1 VDANLKTWSY
11 RLVGTLVSI
20 LFVYLAV
27 RNVDLSESVRALGNV
42 KLGWLVAAVL
52 VYLSNFPFRALRW
65 RKVLQG
71 QREFS
76 LREMM
81 VPVLVGHMANNV
93 LPARTGELY
102 RAHFLGRRTGISR
115 SGAVGSI
122 VVERTLDGLM
132 LLALISLVFVL
143 FPQTR
148 FLGAA
153 VVGIGLV
160 FLVLAAGILLYS
172 LAADRAH
179 RLLDRL
185 LGLLPKRIKGLISPR
200 LGFFLEGVR
209 GVTGARGYAE
219 AGGYTAVI
227 FLLEAAAIAL
237 VIASFGIALPPSG
250 YLLVFTLASLG
261 TTLPS
266 GPGYVG
272 PYQYAFVLGLSVF
285 AVRGEEALA
294 VSVVAQVALLG
305 SITLIG
311 LALLWREQLR
321 GGLTLKVPEPERP
334 EPARREK
341 VG

>member
-1 VDANLKTWSY
+1 VSNAFKAWAY
-11 RLVGTLVSI
+11 RAAGLLVSVF
-20 LFVYLAV
+20 FVYLAV
-27 RNVDLSESVRALGNV
+27 RRVDLSESVRALGDV
-42 KLGWLVAAVL
+42 RPGWLVAAVA

-65 RKVLQG
+65 RRVLRG
-71 QREFS
+71 QKDLSFG
-76 LREMM
+76 EMM

-102 RAHFLGRRTGISR
+102 RAHFLGRRTGMSR

-132 LLALISLVFVL
+132 LVALISLVFVL

-153 VVGIGLV
+153 FAALSLI
-160 FLVLAAGILLYS
+160 FLALAAGIVLYS
-172 LAADRAH
+172 LTVARSR
-179 RLLDRL
+179 RLLDGL
-185 LGLLPKRIKGLISPR
+185 LGLLPKGVRRLVGPR
-200 LGFFLEGVR
+200 LGFFLEGIR
-209 GVTGARGYAE
+209 GVTTIRGYLE
-219 AGGYTAVI
+219 AGTCTAVI
-227 FLLEAAAIAL
+227 FFLEAVAIAL
-237 VIASFGIALPPSG
+237 VVMSFGIVLPLSG
-250 YLLVFTLASLG
+250 YLLVFTLASAG

-272 PYQYAFVLGLSVF
+272 PYQYAFVLGLSTF
-285 AVRGEEALA
+285 AVTEEQALA

-305 SITLIG
+305 SISAIG

-321 GGLTLKVPEPERP
+321 GGPSLRAERQ
-334 EPARREK
+334 ERARGER